1 MDLKRTMAVILVIF
15 VLLGITVA
23 LVTND
28 SCKQMS
34 TCRCQFDGGQ
44 EINLMKVAAGPLDAP
59 RFKELTASN
68 KSDTSLYSYNP
79 CYSYVFPPD
88 GQEMSCG
95 KDVAVCQSSTSGPI
109 NVGKQSLAK
118 FHFDNSTD
126 QWILSYYN
134 DIGDRL
140 SNVILQ
146 CTDNDDDVLEV
157 FGETTGQHRSVFNMT
172 LKSKCACIG
181 GCLTPILPH
190 GMSVGS
196 LFLLLLLIFICVYL
210 TVGYLYRRYV
220 IGARGIELLPHL
232 SFWMDFPY
240 LVQDGFFFLLYC
252 GRRDVTY
259 ERI

>member
-1 MDLKRTMAVILVIF
+1 MDLISPTAVFFVIS
-15 VLLGITVA
+15 VLLGFGAA
-23 LVTND
+23 LMVND

-34 TCRCQFDGGQ
+34 TCRCQFEDGL
-44 EINLMKVAAGPLDAP
+44 EINLMKVAADPLDAP
-59 RFKELTASN
+59 RFKELTATN
-68 KSDTSLYSYNP
+68 KSDKSLYSYNP

-95 KDVAVCQSSTSGPI
+95 KDVAVCQSSILGTI
-109 NVGKQSLAK
+109 NIGKQSRAK

-126 QWILSYYN
+126 HWILSYYN
-134 DIGDRL
+134 DNGDRL

-146 CTDNDDDVLEV
+146 CTDGDDDVLEV
-157 FGETTGQHRSVFNMT
+157 FGETKGQHRSVYNMT

-210 TVGYLYRRYV
+210 TVGYLYRRFV

-240 LVQDGFFFLLYC
+240 LVQDGLFFLLYC